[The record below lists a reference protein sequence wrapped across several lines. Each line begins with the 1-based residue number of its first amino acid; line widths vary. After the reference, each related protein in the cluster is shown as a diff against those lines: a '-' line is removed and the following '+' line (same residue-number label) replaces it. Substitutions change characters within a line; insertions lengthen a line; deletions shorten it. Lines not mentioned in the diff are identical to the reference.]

1 MRPSRRLTPTIRA
14 AIDANLDTLA
24 SLVPVE
30 QNGKRNGDRPA
41 CDIPLNPSKEEMRE
55 RYRRCLADVIPA
67 KYENG
72 VIVNWDEMNAKY
84 RKDDPP
90 LTDEFLALFDLPKNA
105 STDNEAEF
113 LALLNAIGAA

>member
-1 MRPSRRLTPTIRA
+1 MRGVVNRFQ
-14 AIDANLDTLA
+14 LA
-24 SLVPVE
+24 DG
-30 QNGKRNGDRPA
+30 QRNGECSP

-55 RYRRCLADVIPA
+55 RYRKYLADVIPA

-72 VIVNWDEMNAKY
+72 VIVNWDEMNAIY

-90 LTDEFLALFDLPKNA
+90 LTDEFLALFELPKVT

-113 LALLNAIGAA
+113 LALLNAIGEA

>member
-1 MRPSRRLTPTIRA
+1 
-14 AIDANLDTLA
+14 
-24 SLVPVE
+24 
-30 QNGKRNGDRPA
+30 
-41 CDIPLNPSKEEMRE
+41 MRE

-90 LTDEFLALFDLPKNA
+90 LTDEFLALFELPKVT

-113 LALLNAIGAA
+113 LALLNAIGEA